1 MKVRFYVINKSEHV
15 DIFERGAIPN
25 PPEYVEM
32 DSVPRVG
39 DTVILP
45 MRPGDT
51 QGGVTQPLPVTKV
64 VWWPFSDG
72 ERWNVTVVIETWH
85 HGASL

>member
-25 PPEYVEM
+25 PEEAVEM
-32 DSVPRVG
+32 DSVPRIG

-45 MRPGDT
+45 MHPRDIQGD
-51 QGGVTQPLPVTKV
+51 GVTQPLPVTGV

-72 ERWNVTVVIETWH
+72 ERWNVTVVIEVE
-85 HGASL
+85 GRY